1 MVSSHHESRPTEKP
15 RTGRPHAGLAGNAL
29 KWAPCVGGRIRR
41 ELEDEALKSILS
53 LLAVAALAIA
63 FSPSAGA
70 QSEITLLSPDPIKA
84 TIDKLVEGFEAKTG
98 SQVKVTYGTG
108 VSTRK
113 TVASGQALD
122 VSLLFAPFA
131 EALKTG
137 NIVASSATVIARLRL
152 ALAVQKGAPKPDI
165 STPEAVKRTLLNAK
179 SIISVDPTQG
189 SVGGIALLALD
200 KLGITD
206 QVKPKIKWVQNG
218 GLVQDSVAKGET
230 EIALGPY
237 LSDMR
242 NPGLDVVGALPPG
255 ASTPVDITGFL
266 STSVKDSKAA
276 KALLAY
282 LSSHEVAPVYEAAK
296 IFPAH

>member
-1 MVSSHHESRPTEKP
+1 MVVLALGISS
-15 RTGRPHAGLAGNAL
+15 
-29 KWAPCVGGRIRR
+29 
-41 ELEDEALKSILS
+41 
-53 LLAVAALAIA
+53 
-63 FSPSAGA
+63 SACA

-84 TIDKLVEGFEAKTG
+84 TIEKLVADFEAKTG
-98 SQVKVTYGTG
+98 TQVKITYGTG

-122 VSLLFAPFA
+122 VSLLFAPFP

-137 NIVASSATVIARLRL
+137 NIVPSSATVIARLRL

-165 STPEAVKRTLLNAK
+165 STPAAVKRTLLDAK

-189 SVGGIALLALD
+189 SVGGIALLALE

-218 GLVQDSVAKGET
+218 GLVQESVAKGES

-237 LSDMR
+237 VSDMR
-242 NPGLDVVGALPPG
+242 NPGLDVVGPLPPD

-266 STSVKDSKAA
+266 STSVKDAKAA
-276 KALLAY
+276 KALLDY
-282 LSSHEVAPVYEAAK
+282 LSSHDVASAYEAAK

>member
-1 MVSSHHESRPTEKP
+1 
-15 RTGRPHAGLAGNAL
+15 
-29 KWAPCVGGRIRR
+29 
-41 ELEDEALKSILS
+41 LKSPLSILF
-53 LLAVAALAIA
+53 VAALALA
-63 FSPSAGA
+63 FSPGVGA

-84 TIDKLVEGFEAKTG
+84 TIEKLVGDFEAETG
-98 SQVKVTYGTG
+98 TQVKLTYGTG

-122 VSLLFAPFA
+122 VSLLFAPFP

-137 NIVASSATVIARLRL
+137 NIVPSSATVIATLRL

-165 STPEAVKRTLLNAK
+165 STPEAVKHTLLNAK

-189 SVGGIALLALD
+189 SVGGIVLLALD
-200 KLGITD
+200 KLGITE
-206 QVKPKIKWVQNG
+206 QVKPKIKWVQTG
-218 GLVQDSVAKGET
+218 VIVQDSVAKGEA

-242 NPGLDVVGALPPG
+242 NPGLDVVGALPPE
-255 ASTPVDITGFL
+255 ASTPVDITGFM
-266 STSVKDSKAA
+266 STSVKDPKAA
-276 KALLAY
+276 KALLEY
-282 LSSHEVAPVYEAAK
+282 LSSHEVASVYEAAK

>member
-1 MVSSHHESRPTEKP
+1 LEEETLKNLFSSIIMVV
-15 RTGRPHAGLAGNAL
+15 LALGMA
-29 KWAPCVGGRIRR
+29 
-41 ELEDEALKSILS
+41 ST
-53 LLAVAALAIA
+53 
-63 FSPSAGA
+63 AGA

-84 TIDKLVEGFEAKTG
+84 TIEKLVSDFEAKTG
-98 SQVKVTYGTG
+98 TQVKITYGTG

-122 VSLLFAPFA
+122 VSLLFAPFP

-137 NIVASSATVIARLRL
+137 NIDPSSATVIARLRL
-152 ALAVQKGAPKPDI
+152 ALAVQKGAHKPDI
-165 STPEAVKRTLLNAK
+165 STPAAVKRTLLDAK

-189 SVGGIALLALD
+189 SVGGIALLALE

-218 GLVQDSVAKGET
+218 GLVQESVAKGET
-230 EIALGPY
+230 EFALGPY

-242 NPGLDVVGALPPG
+242 NQGLDVVGALPPE

-266 STSVKDSKAA
+266 STGVKDPKAA
-276 KALLAY
+276 KALLDY
-282 LSSHEVAPVYEAAK
+282 LSSHEAAPVYEAAK

>member
-1 MVSSHHESRPTEKP
+1 V
-15 RTGRPHAGLAGNAL
+15 RT
-29 KWAPCVGGRIRR
+29 
-41 ELEDEALKSILS
+41 LKSPFS
-53 LLAVAALAIA
+53 LLIVIALALA

-70 QSEITLLSPDPIKA
+70 QGEIALLSPDPIKA

-98 SQVKVTYGTG
+98 AQVKVTYGTG
-108 VSTRK
+108 VSTRA

-122 VSLLFAPFA
+122 VSLLFAPFP

-137 NIVASSATVIARLRL
+137 NIVPGSATVIARLRL

-165 STPEAVKRTLLNAK
+165 SSAEAVKHALLNAK
-179 SIISVDPTQG
+179 SILSVDPTQG
-189 SVGGIALLALD
+189 SVGGIALATLD

-206 QVKPKIKWVQNG
+206 QVKPKIKWVLTG
-218 GLVQDSVAKGET
+218 VIVQESVANGEA

-242 NPGLDVVGALPPG
+242 NPGLDVVGALPPE

-266 STSVKDSKAA
+266 STSVKDGKTAR
-276 KALLAY
+276 ALLDY

>member
-1 MVSSHHESRPTEKP
+1 MERQSRATSKLEV
-15 RTGRPHAGLAGNAL
+15 RT
-29 KWAPCVGGRIRR
+29 
-41 ELEDEALKSILS
+41 LKSPLS
-53 LLAVAALAIA
+53 FFVAVALALAM
-63 FSPSAGA
+63 PLSAGA

-84 TIDKLVEGFEAKTG
+84 TIDKLVEGFEARTG
-98 SQVKVTYGTG
+98 TQVKVTYGTG

-122 VSLLFAPFA
+122 VSLLFAPFP

-137 NIVASSATVIARLRL
+137 NIVPGSATVIARLRL

-179 SIISVDPTQG
+179 SILSVDPTQG
-189 SVGGIALLALD
+189 SVGGIALAALD
-200 KLGITD
+200 KLGIAE
-206 QVKPKIKWVQNG
+206 QVKPKIKWVQTG
-218 GLVQDSVAKGET
+218 GLVQDSVAKGEM

-242 NPGLDVVGALPPG
+242 NPGLDVVGALPPE

-266 STSVKDSKAA
+266 STSVTDPKAA
-276 KALLAY
+276 T
-282 LSSHEVAPVYEAAK
+282 E
-296 IFPAH
+296 

>member
-1 MVSSHHESRPTEKP
+1 LEEETLKNLFSSVIM
-15 RTGRPHAGLAGNAL
+15 AVLALGMA
-29 KWAPCVGGRIRR
+29 
-41 ELEDEALKSILS
+41 S
-53 LLAVAALAIA
+53 
-63 FSPSAGA
+63 SAGA

-84 TIDKLVEGFEAKTG
+84 TIEKLVSDFEAKTG
-98 SQVKVTYGTG
+98 TQVKITYGTG

-122 VSLLFAPFA
+122 VSLLFAPFP

-137 NIVASSATVIARLRL
+137 NIVPSSATVIARLRL

-165 STPEAVKRTLLNAK
+165 STPAAVKRTLLDAK

-189 SVGGIALLALD
+189 SVGGIALLTLD

-218 GLVQDSVAKGET
+218 GLVQESVAKGET
-230 EIALGPY
+230 EVALGPY
-237 LSDMR
+237 VSDMR
-242 NPGLDVVGALPPG
+242 NPGLDVVGPLPPD

-266 STSVKDSKAA
+266 STSVKDPKAA
-276 KALLAY
+276 KALLDY
-282 LSSHEVAPVYEAAK
+282 LSSHDVAPVYEAAK

>member
-1 MVSSHHESRPTEKP
+1 LKTPLSFLIAIV
-15 RTGRPHAGLAGNAL
+15 LAM
-29 KWAPCVGGRIRR
+29 
-41 ELEDEALKSILS
+41 
-53 LLAVAALAIA
+53 AI
-63 FSPSAGA
+63 PSGAGA

-98 SQVKVTYGTG
+98 AQVKVTYGTG

-122 VSLLFAPFA
+122 VSLLFAPFP
-131 EALKTG
+131 EALRTG
-137 NIVASSATVIARLRL
+137 NIVPGSATVIARLRL
-152 ALAVQKGAPKPDI
+152 ALAVPKGAAKPDI
-165 STPEAVKRTLLNAK
+165 STAEAVRRALLNAK
-179 SIISVDPTQG
+179 SILSVDPAQG
-189 SVGGIALLALD
+189 SVGGIALATLD

-206 QVKPKIKWVQNG
+206 QVKPKIKWLQTGV
-218 GLVQDSVAKGET
+218 LVQDSVAKGEA

-242 NPGLDVVGALPPG
+242 NPGLDVVGALPPE

-266 STSVKDSKAA
+266 STSVKDVKAA
-276 KALLAY
+276 KAFLDYLA
-282 LSSHEVAPVYEAAK
+282 SHEVAPIYEAAK